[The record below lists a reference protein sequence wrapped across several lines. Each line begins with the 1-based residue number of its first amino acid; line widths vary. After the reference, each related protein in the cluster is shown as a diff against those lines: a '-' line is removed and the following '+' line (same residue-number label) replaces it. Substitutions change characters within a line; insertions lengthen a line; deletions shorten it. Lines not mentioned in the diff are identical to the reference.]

1 MKKSSVLNPSTGP
14 SARPAFDQGYLN
26 ASDYQDVHMADA
38 PLTIN
43 PYQMHLLPSI
53 DYEDDTFHIKQA
65 ATYELY
71 LQANSSQAQP
81 VFAPVLP
88 PPHLNND
95 LATTAPVQSYFNPYF
110 QSLIPTYMLSP
121 TLAPDTYPY
130 SVMARKKAVP
140 VSLTR
145 RLELLR
151 QQERTRRPHH
161 RLETLPAEIRMMIY
175 VYLFE
180 GAELRVTHNYLTR
193 GRCSPNNWLSPYR
206 LITKAFTDIIRT
218 SRFFFHE
225 ALPSLVKATTLEV
238 WSSGQGVHPLHLLPD
253 HFLSRIETIKV
264 EANAFLGVDRTR
276 LLRLKKVDVWHEVD
290 SPGGFDDV
298 IHIMN
303 CENCGGMA
311 VVAEESFAGSFYSW
325 RWFQR
330 QWAYLGRLEGFAV
343 NMTVVW
349 EIWCP
354 VPGMARIELAFD
366 CATNEVVRTR
376 AFIGSQEVGT
386 KDGDQ
391 AERDWATYSGL

>member
-1 MKKSSVLNPSTGP
+1 
-14 SARPAFDQGYLN
+14 
-26 ASDYQDVHMADA
+26 
-38 PLTIN
+38 
-43 PYQMHLLPSI
+43 
-53 DYEDDTFHIKQA
+53 
-65 ATYELY
+65 
-71 LQANSSQAQP
+71 
-81 VFAPVLP
+81 
-88 PPHLNND
+88 
-95 LATTAPVQSYFNPYF
+95 
-110 QSLIPTYMLSP
+110 
-121 TLAPDTYPY
+121 
-130 SVMARKKAVP
+130 
-140 VSLTR
+140 
-145 RLELLR
+145 
-151 QQERTRRPHH
+151 
-161 RLETLPAEIRMMIY
+161 
-175 VYLFE
+175 
-180 GAELRVTHNYLTR
+180 
-193 GRCSPNNWLSPYR
+193 LSPYR
-206 LITKAFTDIIRT
+206 LNTKAFTDIIRT

-354 VPGMARIELAFD
+354 VPGMARIVRASALASFVTS
-366 CATNEVVRTR
+366 C
-376 AFIGSQEVGT
+376 
-386 KDGDQ
+386 
-391 AERDWATYSGL
+391 